1 MIKEVNS
8 ILQPEAPKR
17 EPFKKPVLAKC
28 PRQMVPVS
36 ELLPKTHEL
45 LQAMQDAIDAKDHE
59 LLGELLFD
67 CEAEDGVA
75 E

>member
-1 MIKEVNS
+1 
-8 ILQPEAPKR
+8 
-17 EPFKKPVLAKC
+17 
-28 PRQMVPVS
+28 MVPVS